1 MYCLA
6 VLGTIPDA
14 PGDTVELEPAR
25 IQSESLEFLV
35 GEVQSIHI
43 PIDHQCLGQY
53 GTHPFLAG
61 QRGGHGVSEGVH
73 AVALGDHAGPTGVEH
88 APDMPRASE
97 RRHDEHRDTPS
108 RQLGNDLLVG
118 QNVAYR
124 HHAERN
130 QYATIDRRTNVRSPG
145 RVSPAA

>member
-6 VLGTIPDA
+6 VLGTVPDA

-35 GEVQSIHI
+35 GEVRSIHI

-61 QRGGHGVSEGVH
+61 QRGGHGVSVIGGAGGIDTAALRAQFEMAH
-73 AVALGDHAGPTGVEH
+73 AFIQA
-88 APDMPRASE
+88 
-97 RRHDEHRDTPS
+97 
-108 RQLGNDLLVG
+108 
-118 QNVAYR
+118 
-124 HHAERN
+124 
-130 QYATIDRRTNVRSPG
+130 
-145 RVSPAA
+145 

>member
-35 GEVQSIHI
+35 GEVRSIHI
-43 PIDHQCLGQY
+43 PIDHRCLGQY

-73 AVALGDHAGPTGVEH
+73 AVALGDHAGVEH

-97 RRHDEHRDTPS
+97 RRHDEGGFNRWSQHRLGEASVGVRRRLPQGFAS
-108 RQLGNDLLVG
+108 RGSCVVG
-118 QNVAYR
+118 C
-124 HHAERN
+124 
-130 QYATIDRRTNVRSPG
+130 
-145 RVSPAA
+145 